1 MHRLSRVTFVL
12 GLGLCGLG
20 VLSAAHP
27 ILAQDGG
34 KPLTPADGHTIHVT
48 APHMMNGKEM
58 GPFHHYCK
66 PVSDTVI
73 ECLVYDSADPKALLR
88 QVEYFV
94 AKSVTTANVPLAT
107 WNRFY
112 HDHAIE
118 IAGGRVKILDA
129 SDAEAKQI
137 AAIAAK
143 TDGIVFS
150 LWPDGATVPDGTV
163 QHPQAVGHKPMTEAQ
178 YTSATR

>member
-1 MHRLSRVTFVL
+1 MTRFARLTFTL

-20 VLSAAHP
+20 VFAAARP
-27 ILAQDGG
+27 TLAQGG
-34 KPLTPADGHTIHVT
+34 ARPLTPADGHTIHVT
-48 APHMMNGKEM
+48 APHVMNGKVM

-94 AKSVTTANVPLAT
+94 AKSVTTAHVPLAT
-107 WNRFY
+107 WNRLY
-112 HDHAIE
+112 HDHRVE

-137 AAIAAK
+137 AEIAAG
-143 TDGIVFS
+143 TDGIIFS
-150 LWPDGATVPDGTV
+150 LWPDGAMVPDGTV
-163 QHPQAVGHKPMTEAQ
+163 EHPQAVGHTPMTEAQ
-178 YTSATR
+178 YRSATR